1 MKGNSM
7 KVGDK
12 VRVIRTEQSFYNR
25 VQWWPEQGM
34 TGTVE
39 AVHKNGS
46 VRVACDQLRN
56 QSSDGRISK
65 TFRPLDMV
73 FEVIK

>member
-56 QSSDGRISK
+56 Q
-65 TFRPLDMV
+65 
-73 FEVIK
+73 

>member
-1 MKGNSM
+1 MN
-7 KVGDK
+7 VGDK
-12 VRVIRTEQSFYNR
+12 VKVIRLPGCIHENAK
-25 VQWWPEQGM
+25 WWPESGL

-56 QSSDGRISK
+56 HSSDGKVSK
-65 TFRPLDMV
+65 TFKKDKYRYEPA
-73 FEVIK
+73 

>member
-1 MKGNSM
+1 
-7 KVGDK
+7 
-12 VRVIRTEQSFYNR
+12 
-25 VQWWPEQGM
+25 
-34 TGTVE
+34 
-39 AVHKNGS
+39 
-46 VRVACDQLRN
+46 VACDQLRN

>member
-1 MKGNSM
+1 M

-12 VRVIRTEQSFYNR
+12 VKVVRTEQSFYNR
-25 VQWWPEQGM
+25 VQWWPEGGM

-39 AVHKNGS
+39 AMHKNGS

-56 QSSDGRISK
+56 QSSDGRVSK
-65 TFRPLDMV
+65 TFKPHDMT
-73 FEVIK
+73 FEVIA